1 MATMKQSV
9 GALTAFSSAS
19 NLNSLAN
26 NAAKPLGQVDNSS
39 NDYPNAKLHF
49 VFNLAVASLVMGGS
63 IEIYF
68 LSCIETPGT
77 NENWSEGINPADT
90 NDVSEDIYNLKPIA
104 TLRADDVMNSVDIT
118 WNCNDLAALVGDL
131 PPYWT
136 LVVWNKSGQALISS
150 GHTAEYA
157 LVSYQT

>member
-1 MATMKQSV
+1 MATMKQTV
-9 GALTAFSSAS
+9 GSLTAFGSAS

-26 NAAKPLGQVDNSS
+26 NAAKPLGEVDNAT

-49 VFNLAVASLVMGGS
+49 IINLAVSGLIMGGS

-68 LSCIETPGT
+68 LSCIEDEDT
-77 NENWSEGINPADT
+77 NASWSEGINPDDT
-90 NDVSEDIYNLKPIA
+90 SDVASSIYNLDPIV
-104 TLRADDVMNSVDIT
+104 TLRADNTMNSVDIT

-136 LVVWNKSGQALISS
+136 LVVWNKSGAALVSS

-157 LVSYQT
+157 PVSYST